1 MALNDIVSPRIPQG
15 APIQPQPT
23 HYGIVTTAAAPNS
36 VTVLWDTAAPP
47 VAYAAATD
55 AALNLDVIETASQ
68 TTRDKFRGKTV
79 LRIAPSGPVQGDPAG
94 GTSREYVGTVA
105 GIYRRRPL
113 DQSPPP
119 PGGFPPGPE
128 YLLVKS
134 GDLFFEDLASNFTVR

>member
-23 HYGIVTTAAAPNS
+23 HYGIVTATTGAGNA
-36 VTVLWDTAAPP
+36 TVLWDTAAAP
-47 VAYAAATD
+47 VSYTAATD

-68 TTRDKFRGKTV
+68 STIDKFRGKTV

-94 GTSREYVGTVA
+94 GTSREYVGTVV
-105 GIYRRRPL
+105 GIYRRRQLGTVPA
-113 DQSPPP
+113 
-119 PGGFPPGPE
+119 GAE

-134 GDLFFEDLASNFTVR
+134 GDLFFEDLAVNFTVR

>member
-23 HYGIVTTAAAPNS
+23 HYGIVTTAAAVGT

-47 VAYAAATD
+47 TAYAPATVTD

-94 GTSREYVGTVA
+94 GTSREYVGTVT

-113 DQSPPP
+113 DQSG
-119 PGGFPPGPE
+119 PGPFAPGPE

-134 GDLFFEDLASNFTVR
+134 GDLFFEDLATNFTVR

>member
-23 HYGIVTTAAAPNS
+23 HYGIVTAEALPA
-36 VTVLWDTAAPP
+36 VTVLWDTANPP
-47 VAYAAATD
+47 VAYAPVATAD
-55 AALNLDVIETASQ
+55 LNLDVIENADAVTVSN
-68 TTRDKFRGKTV
+68 FRGKTV
-79 LRIAPSGPVQGDPAG
+79 LRIAPGGPKPGDPAG

-105 GIYRRRPL
+105 GIYRRRALGAPAL
-113 DQSPPP
+113 PK
-119 PGGFPPGPE
+119 GPE